1 MLRVMVHTDIL
12 TLKALRYHAFHG
24 VHEIEREQ
32 GNTFEVDV
40 TFHAGLRQAGESDQ
54 LNLTVD
60 YEKAEKI
67 VSGVMFGTPVNLIE
81 KLCMDIGEQ
90 LMNTFLLIYAVQ
102 VVIRKLDPP
111 IKVPAAYSEISMQWQ
126 RPSE

>member
-1 MLRVMVHTDIL
+1 MVHTDVL
-12 TLKALRYHAFHG
+12 TLKALSYHAFHG
-24 VHEIEREQ
+24 VHEIERIQ

-40 TFHAGLRQAGESDQ
+40 TFHAALRHAGKSDK
-54 LNLTVD
+54 LDLTVD

-67 VSGVMFGTPVNLIE
+67 ISGVMLGTSVHLIE

-90 LMNTFLLIYAVQ
+90 LMDTFLEVYAVQ

-126 RPSE
+126 RPSD

>member
-1 MLRVMVHTDIL
+1 MIHTDVL

-24 VHEIEREQ
+24 VHEAEREE

-40 TFHAGLRQAGESDQ
+40 IFHAALRQAGKSDQ
-54 LNLTVD
+54 LDLTVD

-67 VSGVMFGTPVNLIE
+67 ISGVMLGTSVHLIE
-81 KLCMDIGEQ
+81 KLCIDIGEQ
-90 LMNTFLLIYAVQ
+90 LMDAFLLVYAVH

-126 RPSE
+126 RSNE